1 MKWVGFFSLEI
12 GQPKYLLPL
21 VLSSIVGGVT
31 GYKSIF
37 YPTIISCSLAGQIRT
52 SKCHSADVIFMLT
65 SRLCLTLS
73 RLWIP
78 KMCVGVRLPWTVK
91 GADAVVLT
99 VCCIYACVACICACS
114 SISSHIWFNS
124 LSCPIPR
131 PFIIHTCLAPCI
143 LTLLQPNSTLL
154 LLFHLHLCLSSSV
167 PRSVIYCREAWSDL
181 LRI

>member
-78 KMCVGVRLPWTVK
+78 KMCVGIRLPWTVK
-91 GADAVVLT
+91 DADAVVLT

-124 LSCPIPR
+124 LSHVPSQD
-131 PFIIHTCLAPCI
+131 H
-143 LTLLQPNSTLL
+143 
-154 LLFHLHLCLSSSV
+154 LSSTRV
-167 PRSVIYCREAWSDL
+167 L
-181 LRI
+181 LPASWHCYSPTPLFSSFSTSICVSPPLFPGL